1 MNPLVSVIVPV
12 YNAAP
17 FVEQTLHS
25 ITESHYSP
33 LEVIAVDDGSTDES
47 LAILQRC
54 AAADPRIHVFT
65 QANAGVSAARNHAI
79 REAKGKYI
87 LPVDADDLISP
98 EYIAKAVE
106 VLEAQSADDNDNV
119 NENFVRVVGCRAR
132 MFGAVEKEWKLPRFS
147 HALLARKNMIPVSS
161 MFRRED
167 WERVGGFCEEDIYR
181 EDWDFWIS
189 LFELGGT
196 YHLLDH
202 VGLFYRVLPH
212 SRRAGA
218 KAKKHAIVDA
228 INRRHPDYLRRYLG
242 GPLHYHRSWSRLIN
256 MLRTEKTVGQF
267 EHWNE
272 GEIIYAKRNTIRL
285 YADCVTKSFAVPP
298 LWRGIIYG
306 LFAKSKARRS
316 YEYAQRLSE
325 LTPAPIAYREVRI
338 LGILRESDYVCRL
351 SECTHTFN
359 ELIGHPEFANRQQI
373 LQSIGRFTAEL
384 HRRGVWH
391 QDYSGGNILFND
403 DGSRIEIV
411 DLNRI
416 RFSIPSQP
424 LLAFER
430 LNIDRE
436 ALRAM
441 TEAYA
446 EVMGCDKEQAVAYV
460 ISHRWHK
467 HIKKGITNL

>member
-33 LEVIAVDDGSTDES
+33 LEVIAVDDGSTDNS
-47 LAILQRC
+47 LAILQQC
-54 AAADPRIHVFT
+54 AAADPRIHILT
-65 QANAGVSAARNHAI
+65 QSNAGVCVARNRAI
-79 REAKGKYI
+79 RASHGQYI
-87 LPVDADDLISP
+87 LPVDADNMIEP
-98 EYIAKAVE
+98 TFIEKAVRI
-106 VLEAQSADDNDNV
+106 LNANINDNRIV
-119 NENFVRVVGCRAR
+119 GVGCRAEF
-132 MFGAVEKEWKLPRFS
+132 FGDRSGEWKLPAYRPE
-147 HALLARKNMIPVSS
+147 LLARKSIIDVCAMY
-161 MFRRED
+161 RRSD
-167 WERVGGFCEEDIYR
+167 YDRTGGYMEGLQVR
-181 EDWDFWIS
+181 EDWDFWLS
-189 LFELGGT
+189 MLEHGGT
-196 YHLLDH
+196 
-202 VGLFYRVLPH
+202 FYRIDEILLKYRVSKH
-212 SRRAGA
+212 SKRVQDR
-218 KAKKHAIVDA
+218 AKKRELIDV
-228 INRRHPDYLRRYLG
+228 INARHKAFIYKHLG
-242 GPLHYHRSWSRLIN
+242 GPLHYRRTWSKLIN
-256 MLRTEKTVGQF
+256 LLRSERQVGVF
-267 EHWNE
+267 DHWHE
-272 GEIIYAKRNTIRL
+272 GKVIYQKRNTIRL

-338 LGILRESDYVCRL
+338 LGILRQSDYACRL

-359 ELIGHPEFANRQQI
+359 ELIGHPEFPNRQQI

-384 HRRGVWH
+384 HRRGIWH

-436 ALRAM
+436 ALATMVR
-441 TEAYA
+441 AYA
-446 EVMGCDKEQAVAYV
+446 QQTGINAEPAIEYV
-460 ISHRWHK
+460 ISHRWKK
-467 HIKKGITNL
+467 HIKQGITNL